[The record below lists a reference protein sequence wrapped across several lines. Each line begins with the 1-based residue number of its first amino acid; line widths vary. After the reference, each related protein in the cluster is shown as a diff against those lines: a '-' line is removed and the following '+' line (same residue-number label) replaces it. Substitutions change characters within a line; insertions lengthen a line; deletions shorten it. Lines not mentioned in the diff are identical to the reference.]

1 MKIREIYMYIIILCL
16 GVVFFLGGG
25 GGEILE
31 IEGSDAPNPSFLS
44 SGALDLEY
52 LHTKLETEND

>member
-16 GVVFFLGGG
+16 GVVFFLG